1 MPIPFG
7 SRRPVAITEAVREY
21 VNKWWAEVGFLEIS
35 SWIESFASCAIE
47 GNELAEEL
55 LGTVERIKNKEQ
67 IGDAY
72 LLQLAWF
79 IRDVKD
85 KEVKKT
91 KEEII
96 KN

>member
-7 SRRPVAITEAVREY
+7 GRRPVAITEAVREY
-21 VNKWWAEVGFLEIS
+21 INKWWGQVGYLEIS
-35 SWIESFASCAIE
+35 SWIESCASCAIE
-47 GNELAEEL
+47 GNELAAEL
-55 LGTVERIKNKEQ
+55 LGTIERIKNKEQ

-79 IRDVKD
+79 IRDVQD
-85 KEVKKT
+85 KEIKKES
-91 KEEII
+91 EETI